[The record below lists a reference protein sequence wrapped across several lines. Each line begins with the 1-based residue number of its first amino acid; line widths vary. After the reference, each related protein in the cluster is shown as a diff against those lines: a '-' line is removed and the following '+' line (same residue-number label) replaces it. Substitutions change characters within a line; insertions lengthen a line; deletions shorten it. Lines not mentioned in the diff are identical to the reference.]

1 MFTTA
6 KPRFL
11 AAVLA
16 VMAGTA
22 AYALAA
28 DAPTGKTPMADPSKD
43 AVATFAGGC
52 FWCVESGFEKIPGV
66 VTAISG
72 YSGGPVANPTYSQV
86 SAGSTGHAES
96 VQVTYD
102 PTAITYE
109 GLLQGFWR
117 LIDPTDGD
125 GSFVDRGNQYRP
137 VIFYH
142 NAEQKAEAEQ
152 SLAALAKSGRYGD
165 KPMKVQIV
173 PFEIFYPAED
183 YHQDYYK
190 KNPVRYEFYSFN
202 SGRFQYVKQIWGDD
216 LKVDYTMYRPKEA
229 KMDTHMDAP
238 KDAKMDASKDV
249 MYARPSDAEI
259 KQKLT
264 ALQYS
269 VTQKDDTE
277 PPFRNTYWDN
287 HKPGI
292 YVDVVTGEPLFSSTD
307 KYESGTGWP
316 SFTKPI
322 SPDSVV
328 TKTDTSFFST
338 RTEVRS
344 RIGNSHLG
352 HVFDDGPKPTGLRY
366 CMNSAALRFV
376 PVQDLAKDGYG
387 QYASLFDAKPGD
399 TSMAKK

>member
-1 MFTTA
+1 MYIPA

-11 AAVLA
+11 AAAFAVL
-16 VMAGTA
+16 AGTA
-22 AYALAA
+22 APSLAA
-28 DAPTGKTPMADPSKD
+28 ETPMTDMSKD

-72 YSGGPVANPTYSQV
+72 YSGGHVANPTYQQV
-86 SAGSTGHAES
+86 SAGGTGHAES

-102 PTAITYE
+102 PKVITYE

-117 LIDPTDGD
+117 MIDPTDGD
-125 GSFVDRGNQYRP
+125 GSFVDRGSQYRP

-142 NAEQKAEAEQ
+142 NAEQKTEAEK
-152 SLAALAKSGRYGD
+152 SLAELAQSGRYGG
-165 KPMKVQIV
+165 KPLKVAIV
-173 PFEIFYPAED
+173 PFEKFWPAED

-202 SGRFQYVKQIWGDD
+202 SGRWQYVKQIWGDD
-216 LKVDYTMYRPKEA
+216 LKVDYAKYRPTA
-229 KMDTHMDAP
+229 AAPMDAQKNAMVDTP
-238 KDAKMDASKDV
+238 KETRYV
-249 MYARPSDAEI
+249 RPSDAEI
-259 KQKLT
+259 KRKLT
-264 ALQYS
+264 PLQYS

-277 PPFRNTYWDN
+277 PSFHNAYWDN
-287 HKPGI
+287 HQPGI

-322 SPDSVV
+322 SADAVV
-328 TKTDTSFFST
+328 TKTDSSFFMT

-352 HVFDDGPKPTGLRY
+352 HLFDDGPKPAGLRY
-366 CMNSAALRFV
+366 CMNSAALKFV
-376 PVQDLAKDGYG
+376 PAAELAKDGYG
-387 QYASLFDAKPGD
+387 QYASLFDKAD
-399 TSMAKK
+399 TRVSENSANGK